1 MRQRLL
7 LTLRIFSGGPPADHR
22 GTKNYS
28 EDGLLPL
35 NNPRK
40 PTNIVSWPYSS
51 LTSSFKSLDRN
62 CSPIS
67 NVPRTIIIINFF
79 NINVPQQRPSSRR
92 IFYFSRQQAFQT
104 LTTLQLAYEIAHCDP
119 RPSTRINDQNL
130 LATTTDKA
138 TDQQQLPGTAFFKQ
152 RRAPP
157 QANRRPRPHEQTRDV
172 AQLPTWNHRER
183 PQCSTTTTSS
193 RRRRPRRSYE
203 I

>member
-28 EDGLLPL
+28 KDGLLPL
-35 NNPRK
+35 NAPRK
-40 PTNIVSWPYSS
+40 PTNIVSWPRSS

-62 CSPIS
+62 CSTIS
-67 NVPRTIIIINFF
+67 KVPRTIIINFF
-79 NINVPQQRPSSRR
+79 NITVPQQRPSSRR
-92 IFYFSRQQAFQT
+92 TFYFSRQQAFPT

-119 RPSTRINDQNL
+119 RPSTRPDDQNL
-130 LATTTDKA
+130 LAAT
-138 TDQQQLPGTAFFKQ
+138 TDQQQLPGKAFFKQ

-157 QANRRPRPHEQTRDV
+157 QANRRPWPHEQTRDV